1 MRSILIAVVAM
12 VLPLGAAP
20 ASAQWAGF
28 VDTSPPITASI
39 VSGNFLRGGG
49 GDTPTTWRQR
59 VHLAD
64 QLRAEVHDM
73 LAANDG
79 ELTDKQVAYIRKRV
93 RRINGNRLF

>member
-1 MRSILIAVVAM
+1 M
-12 VLPLGAAP
+12 
-20 ASAQWAGF
+20 
-28 VDTSPPITASI
+28 
-39 VSGNFLRGGG
+39 
-49 GDTPTTWRQR
+49 WRQR

-64 QLRAEVHDM
+64 QLRAEVRDM

>member
-1 MRSILIAVVAM
+1 MRSILIAAVATI
-12 VLPLGAAP
+12 LPLGAAP

-28 VDTSPPITASI
+28 VDTSPPITAPLG
-39 VSGNFLRGGG
+39 SGNFLRGGG
-49 GDTPTTWRQR
+49 GDTPTMWRQR

-64 QLRAEVHDM
+64 QLRAEVRDM

>member
-1 MRSILIAVVAM
+1 MRSILIAAVALI
-12 VLPLGAAP
+12 LPFGATP

-28 VDTSPPITASI
+28 VDMSPPTTAPI
-39 VSGNFLRGGG
+39 VSGNFLLGGG
-49 GDTPTTWRQR
+49 RDTPTMWRQR

-64 QLRAEVHDM
+64 QLRAEVRDM

-93 RRINGNRLF
+93 RRINGNRSF